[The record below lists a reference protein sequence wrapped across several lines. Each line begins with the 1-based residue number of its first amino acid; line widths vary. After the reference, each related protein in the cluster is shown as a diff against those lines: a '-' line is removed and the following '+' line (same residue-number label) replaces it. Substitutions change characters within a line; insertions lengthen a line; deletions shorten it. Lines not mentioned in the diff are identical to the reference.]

1 MPLIVSFYVIRL
13 AITFNYC
20 YFIQNFKAFM
30 ERFVRIFYY
39 TAFTVFVL
47 SCILV
52 IFSFIVSAIAFLYW
66 SLTLVLLYI
75 LHII

>member
-1 MPLIVSFYVIRL
+1 MLLNVSIWVIRL

-20 YFIQNFKAFM
+20 YFIQNFNAFM
-30 ERFVRIFYY
+30 ERFFRIFYY

-52 IFSFIVSAIAFLYW
+52 IFSIVVSAIAFLYW
-66 SLTLVLLYI
+66 SLTLVLQYI
-75 LHII
+75 LRIL